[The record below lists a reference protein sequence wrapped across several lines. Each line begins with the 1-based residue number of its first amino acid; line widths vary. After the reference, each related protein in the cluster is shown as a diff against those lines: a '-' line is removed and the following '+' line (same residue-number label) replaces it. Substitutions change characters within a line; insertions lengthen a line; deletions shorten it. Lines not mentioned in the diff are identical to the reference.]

1 MRCLFRHQFRTFSL
15 SRVFLFLLFLL
26 VHDGTSSLPP
36 KTEVMKRELVFCT
49 CNEVSL
55 PVSKNER
62 KRESWRGGSAKI
74 YTLIAR
80 DGMRTFYASLQ
91 THVPLKH
98 YVLSS
103 TSI

>member
-74 YTLIAR
+74 
-80 DGMRTFYASLQ
+80 
-91 THVPLKH
+91 
-98 YVLSS
+98 
-103 TSI
+103 